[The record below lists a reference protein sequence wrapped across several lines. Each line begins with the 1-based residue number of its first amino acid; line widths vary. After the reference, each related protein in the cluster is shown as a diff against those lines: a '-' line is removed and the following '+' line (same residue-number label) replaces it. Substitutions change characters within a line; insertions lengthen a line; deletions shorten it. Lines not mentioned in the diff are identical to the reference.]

1 MSRLDYPFPIIKDVR
16 HNAEKL
22 VKEVEYDADRYIERL
37 RINQW
42 KSGRNVVNLSKR
54 KELTQS

>member
-1 MSRLDYPFPIIKDVR
+1 MLNDPIIEEIYR
-16 HNAEKL
+16 NAEKL
-22 VKEVEYDADRYIERL
+22 AKEVEYDADRYVERL

-42 KSGRNVVNLSKR
+42 KSRRNVVNLSKR